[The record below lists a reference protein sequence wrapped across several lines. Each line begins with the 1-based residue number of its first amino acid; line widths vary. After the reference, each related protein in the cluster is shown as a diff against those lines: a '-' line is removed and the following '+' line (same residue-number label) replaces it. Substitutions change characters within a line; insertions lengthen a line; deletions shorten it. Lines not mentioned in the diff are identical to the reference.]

1 MRFIFV
7 LLLSLSVSVF
17 AKPDLMGLQTYDGQD
32 VSGWLVSEKL
42 DGVRAYWDGTNLLSR
57 SGEIYH
63 APNWFIQALPD
74 FPLDGEL
81 WVGRNQFETTV
92 SIVRQHQPDQRWKE
106 VSYQVFDVPEA
117 SGGLLQR
124 MTKLTAYLKANP
136 TAHIQPV
143 RQFVLKKTDS
153 LNATLNQVVAQGG
166 EGLVIREPNVA
177 YQPGRTTFAFKF
189 KPKYDDECRVI
200 GYTEGKGK
208 YQGQV
213 GALICVNEQN
223 QKLKLGSGLTDA
235 QRRQPPAV
243 GAIVSY
249 QYSGYTAKGWPK
261 HAVFWRERVDQRSR

>member
-153 LNATLNQVVAQGG
+153 LNATLNQVVVQGG